1 MRRLASLSDTELIA
15 QLHAGHD
22 KAFEVLLNRYA
33 KDVRNVIM
41 HYVQDRLLT
50 EDLSQDAFLKIYTS
64 LKCGKYN
71 EQGKF
76 LPWALRIARNLC
88 MDHLRKAVQFP
99 PSEQMLHHSRLCT
112 SPQENA
118 DHKLSAKQQEQ
129 HLNFLLNTLPEDQKK
144 VVRYRYFEELSYK
157 EIAALM
163 NTSVNTSLG
172 RMRYGLMHLRRQ
184 MLNGP
189 SALRYRL

>member
-1 MRRLASLSDTELIA
+1 M
-15 QLHAGHD
+15 
-22 KAFEVLLNRYA
+22 NRYA
-33 KDVRNVIM
+33 KDVRHVIM

-99 PSEQMLHHSRLCT
+99 PSEQMLHDGSLRT

-118 DHKLSAKQQEQ
+118 DYKLSAKQEEQ
-129 HLNFLLNTLPEDQKK
+129 RLNSFLNRLPDEQKK
-144 VVRYRYFEELSYK
+144 VVYYRYFEELSFK
-157 EIAALM
+157 EIATLM

-172 RMRYGLMHLRRQ
+172 RMRYGLMHLRKQ
-184 MLNGP
+184 MISP
-189 SALRYRL
+189 SSALGYRS